1 MWGFFVGEPM
11 SDKPSRI
18 TFLNRL
24 YSALQAHLSS
34 AGFLS
39 AEEFATVFKSARGHA
54 GGKAKAEARLL
65 IPPVAEVAAQAREQ
79 LLAAEA
85 APTGCIVCLVPD
97 AETAQALAV
106 DGGLTPEQIH
116 LTLCHFGDL
125 EILDAVQRAEALLAV
140 HGEAMGRA
148 PLTGEISGIGRF
160 TNGDLDVIYA
170 SLDAPELNALRD
182 CIVACLEMAG
192 LDVSD
197 EHGFTPHFTLTY
209 IDRDMASPIE
219 IIEPRPVVFDAVQVW
234 CGPEHITIP
243 LLGIDEMDGG
253 DGEGMAAEL
262 PDVLQQALGA
272 NPDGTPIPN
281 EQIAAEAG
289 DLADLAATGHTH
301 RLFNSIA
308 FAEAPAWIPYLPK
321 PGSYAHPRYG
331 TITITTERNK
341 RFVSNFSAGVY
352 QDRLPI
358 DAEHET
364 KLSGAVGWI
373 TQMRQ
378 NSDGSADAKVDWTDR
393 GQTFFAGDRF
403 RYFSPEWYDAWEDPA
418 TRTQHK
424 DVAIGGAL
432 TTRPFFKDPALR
444 PLFASEGSITID
456 DEPQSQ
462 GDDMD
467 AVQFAELETKVK
479 DLESKLAARETENA
493 TLKTASEAAQAQST
507 ALTEEVRR
515 IASER
520 QAERFTALIKNDGS
534 RWFGEQPQHL
544 SVLGVLA
551 QTYGEDSAEFKAYI
565 AQQQGIAAALRT
577 SAAFNE
583 TGGDGGGRSEGASE
597 KLDRL
602 ARERAAKDSI
612 DYGDALAK
620 VANENPDLYEQHSSA
635 AYVRTKGAE

>member
-1 MWGFFVGEPM
+1 MT
-11 SDKPSRI
+11 DKPSRI

-24 YSALQAHLSS
+24 YAALKERVSA

-39 AEEFATVFKSARGHA
+39 AEEFATVFKQARGHA
-54 GGKAKAEARLL
+54 GGKAKAERALM
-65 IPPVAEVAAQAREQ
+65 PAAEGAAQARAQ

-106 DGGLTPEQIH
+106 EGGLAPELLH
-116 LTLCHFGDL
+116 LTLCHFGDTEVL
-125 EILDAVQRAEALLAV
+125 GPIQRAEALLSVRDAAAV
-140 HGEAMGRA
+140 MQ

-170 SLDAPELNALRD
+170 SLDAPELNRLQD
-182 CIVACLEMAG
+182 FISTILEGAG
-192 LDVSD
+192 FEIADD
-197 EHGFTPHFTLTY
+197 HGFTPHFTLTY
-209 IDRDMASPIE
+209 LERDMPSPIE
-219 IIEPRPVVFDAVQVW
+219 IVEPRPVRFDAVAVW
-234 CGPEHITIP
+234 CGPEHITVP
-243 LLGIDEMDGG
+243 LLGTDEMDG
-253 DGEGMAAEL
+253 DGGEYPAAEL
-262 PDVLQQALGA
+262 PAVLQQALGA

-281 EQIAAEAG
+281 EQLGSESG

-308 FAEAPAWIPYLPK
+308 FAEAPTWIPYLPK
-321 PGSYAHPRYG
+321 PGSYSHPRYG
-331 TITITTERNK
+331 TITITTDRNA
-341 RFVSNFSAGVY
+341 RFVDNFTKAVY

-364 KLSGAVGWI
+364 KLSGAAGWI
-373 TQMRQ
+373 TAMRQ

-393 GQTFFAGDRF
+393 GQAFFAGDRF
-403 RYFSPEWYDAWEDPA
+403 RYFSPEWYDQWEDPA
-418 TRTQHK
+418 TRIAHK

-444 PLFASEGSITID
+444 PLFASEGSLTID
-456 DEPQSQ
+456 DDPQTQ
-462 GDDMD
+462 GVDM
-467 AVQFAELETKVK
+467 AEEQTQTFAELQAQLDALK
-479 DLESKLAARETENA
+479 AENA
-493 TLKTASEAAQAQST
+493 TLKTASEAAQTQST
-507 ALTEEVRR
+507 QLAEEVRR

-520 QAERFTALIKNDGS
+520 QQERFTSHIQNNGA

-577 SAAFNE
+577 SNAFNE
-583 TGGDGGGRSEGASE
+583 QGGDGGGRTEDASA
-597 KLDRL
+597 KLDRM
-602 ARERAAKDSI
+602 ARERAAKDSV
-612 DYGDALAK
+612 DYVEALSR
-620 VANENPDLYEQHSSA
+620 VANENPDLYAQHTSA